1 MPILPPENA
10 KKAWNGSLLH
20 AWSWE
25 QALFDGTTS
34 TFECVI
40 RQDTV
45 CVIPFLNRETV
56 LLTKQE
62 QPHRTPFLDF
72 PGGRV
77 DPGEDFETA
86 AQRELKEETGYDA
99 KNLSEWRTLRHNGLV
114 RFEERLYIAT
124 KLSEKS
130 ETHLDPGERIE
141 TTPISWKEAVE
152 LSLAGKLR
160 QTNVML
166 AILQMTFDPASRARL
181 DGILKAG

>member
-45 CVIPFLNRETV
+45 CVIPFLNRDTV

-86 AQRELKEETGYDA
+86 ARRELKEETGYDA

-124 KLSEKS
+124 GLSEKS
-130 ETHLDPGERIE
+130 ETHLDPENVSKRLRSLG
-141 TTPISWKEAVE
+141 KK
-152 LSLAGKLR
+152 LSNFRLR
-160 QTNVML
+160 ANFVR
-166 AILQMTFDPASRARL
+166 QMSCSPSF
-181 DGILKAG
+181 K